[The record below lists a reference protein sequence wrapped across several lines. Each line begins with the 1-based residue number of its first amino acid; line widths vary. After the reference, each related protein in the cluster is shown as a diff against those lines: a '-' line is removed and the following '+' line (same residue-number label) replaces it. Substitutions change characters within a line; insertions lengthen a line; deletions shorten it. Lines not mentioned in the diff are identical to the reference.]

1 MCVRY
6 FYIGTRI
13 MEFDLRFLEPESRM
27 FIQHAIDGVNKAAT
41 VHDPGAWN
49 FVSAGGL
56 IQANK
61 ERGYKKLSDI
71 DPIAVTVFEEMEQDG
86 HSGAT
91 AHWTI
96 STVTQIA
103 KNYRNWRDWILVN
116 SLIEMKDEL
125 NDFIQGRFKEKFPGE
140 DLEWHAAQ
148 EKVLHDLE
156 YSYLAQH
163 IINDDGKRI
172 LQFLLKME
180 DVSHLGNEVL
190 LEQIEEQLKVL

>member
-71 DPIAVTVFEEMEQDG
+71 DPIAVTIFDEMEQDG
-86 HSGAT
+86 HSGGT
-91 AHWTI
+91 AAWTV
-96 STVTQIA
+96 STVTQVA
-103 KNYRNWRDWILVN
+103 KNYRKWRNDILVN

-125 NDFIQGRFKEKFPGE
+125 NDFIQRRFTEKFPDE
-140 DLEWHAAQ
+140 DLGWDAAK
-148 EKVLHDLE
+148 EKVLHELE

-163 IINDDGKRI
+163 LINEDGRRI

-190 LEQIEEQLKVL
+190 LDQIEEQLKLL